1 MQPKHFRYSEQDG
14 VATIRLD
21 RPERLNALT
30 FESYAELRDAFTTL
44 HSRAS
49 VRAIVLTGTGRAF
62 CSGGDVKDIIG
73 RLFDVPEADLYAFTR
88 MTCDLIEAI
97 RRVEKPVVAALNGTT
112 CGATLTSVSV
122 SASV

>member
-30 FESYAELRDAFTTL
+30 FESYAELRDAILTL

-49 VRAIVLTGTGRAF
+49 VRSIVLTGSRG
-62 CSGGDVKDIIG
+62 
-73 RLFDVPEADLYAFTR
+73 
-88 MTCDLIEAI
+88 
-97 RRVEKPVVAALNGTT
+97 
-112 CGATLTSVSV
+112 
-122 SASV
+122 